1 MKPQTRYNTIWRL
14 LRGPVALFCRL
25 KFGYTYQVAKNLPDH
40 YIVLSN
46 HTTDFDCV
54 FVACSFKRQ
63 MYYVASE
70 HIARWKHGFGL
81 LNWALAP
88 ILRKKGT
95 TAAATIIDILRK
107 VRKGANVC
115 MFAEGVRS
123 WDGLTCPIAPTT
135 GGLVKAA
142 RCGLVTYR
150 ISGGYFASPMWS
162 TKNTRRGYVHGEP
175 VGVYTA
181 EQIAAMSEDEVNRII
196 REDLYEDAYAR
207 QAQKPSKYKGKNL
220 AEKLENLLYV
230 CPVCGKIDTV
240 RSKKDRVYCTA
251 CDMSFTLDAYGY
263 LHGAPAK
270 TLTELAAKQKK
281 TTEALV
287 ASGTEIF
294 AEDARI
300 YTVENHEEK
309 TLATGRMVMN
319 ADGITCGDLHVPMS
333 EINELAMR
341 GRRFLLFSFG
351 KTYCEMTA
359 PDGYNIYKFFEYYR
373 IAQANKAQEKETE

>member
-1 MKPQTRYNTIWRL
+1 MKPQTRYNLIWRL
-14 LRGPVALFCRL
+14 LRCPVALFCRL
-25 KFGYTYQVAKNLPDH
+25 KFGYTYKVAKNLPDH

-123 WDGLTCPIAPTT
+123 WDGKTCDIAPTT

-162 TKNTRRGYVHGEP
+162 TSNTRRGYVHGEP
-175 VGVYTA
+175 VNVYTA
-181 EQIAAMSEDEVNRII
+181 EQIAKMSEDEVNRII

-207 QAQKPSKYKGKNL
+207 QAQAPSKYKGKRL
-220 AEKLENLLYV
+220 AEKMENLLYV
-230 CPVCGKIDTV
+230 CPFCAKIDTL
-240 RSKKDRVYCTA
+240 RSEDDRVSCSA
-251 CDMSFTLDAYGY
+251 CQGFFTYDKLGY
-263 LHGAPAK
+263 LHGTPES
-270 TLTELAAKQKK
+270 TLTALAARQKE

-287 ASGTEIF
+287 ASGAEIF
-294 AEDARI
+294 AENARV

-309 TLATGRMVMN
+309 TLAEGRFVMN
-319 ADGITCGDLHVPMS
+319 TEGICCGELHVPFS

-359 PDGYNIYKFFEYYR
+359 PEGYNIYKFFEYYR
-373 IAQANKAQEKETE
+373 IAQQQNK

>member
-1 MKPQTRYNTIWRL
+1 MKPQTRYNLIWRL
-14 LRGPVALFCRL
+14 LRVPVALFCRL
-25 KFGYTYQVAKNLPDH
+25 KFGYTYKVAKNLPDH

-54 FVACSFKRQ
+54 FVGCSFKRQ

-123 WDGLTCPIAPTT
+123 WDGKTCTIAPTT

-175 VGVYTA
+175 VGIYTA

-207 QAQKPSKYKGKNL
+207 QEQRLSKYRGKNL
-220 AEKLENLLYV
+220 AEKMENLLYI
-230 CPVCGKIDTV
+230 CPFCSKVDTMQ
-240 RSKKDRVYCTA
+240 SKGDRVSCSA
-251 CDMSFTLDAYGY
+251 CRGFFTYDAFGY
-263 LHGAPAK
+263 LHASPDR
-270 TLTELAAKQKK
+270 TLTALAARQKEA
-281 TTEALV
+281 TAALV
-287 ASGTEIF
+287 QDNTAIT
-294 AEDARI
+294 AHQARV
-300 YTVENHEEK
+300 YTVEGHTEA
-309 TLATGRMVMN
+309 TLAEGEFVMD
-319 ADGITCGDLHVPMS
+319 ADGITCGEMHVPMS

-359 PDGYNIYKFFEYYR
+359 PDGNNIYKFFEYYQLVQ
-373 IAQANKAQEKETE
+373 IMQKQEQI